1 MPVAGGSS
9 VPLQQPAADRP
20 RRLPGTCLRFR
31 DCRSTAAVACYIS
44 GRASKQTGSIC
55 SPDAHECGI
64 TSSSM
69 FKTPVQSHVLGPRR
83 KRSLL
88 FSACNAPGQ
97 KADQRTS
104 RGESGKPASPRAYLR
119 RNGGGVG
126 VGWEVERL
134 PCCCF
139 RMRGAQR
146 LLPSERI
153 TVSLLRS
160 ACGLF
165 AHARKTIWLA
175 YNLPVRKLFGCAR
188 RGLLY
193 ARRRMSGVR
202 QGASR

>member
-1 MPVAGGSS
+1 MCSLRGIAIPLATTRGGSAKT
-9 VPLQQPAADRP
+9 AARN
-20 RRLPGTCLRFR
+20 LPKVRV
-31 DCRSTAAVACYIS
+31 CRSIAAVACYS
-44 GRASKQTGSIC
+44 NGRAKMQTGSKC
-55 SPDAHECGI
+55 SPDALGRGI
-64 TSSSM
+64 TLSST

-88 FSACNAPGQ
+88 FSTCNAPGQ

-175 YNLPVRKLFGCAR
+175 YNRPVRKLFGCAR

-193 ARRRMSGVR
+193 VRRRMLGVR